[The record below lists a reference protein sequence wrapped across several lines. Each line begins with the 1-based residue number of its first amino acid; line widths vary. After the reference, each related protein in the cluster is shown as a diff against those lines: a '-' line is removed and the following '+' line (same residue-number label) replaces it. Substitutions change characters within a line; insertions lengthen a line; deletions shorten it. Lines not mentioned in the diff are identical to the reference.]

1 MHDFTITRQT
11 TVLHRP
17 TCVCICLHVFESTG
31 STTHP
36 VYSSFTRS
44 SEYRVRLSHIMH
56 MTREIVS
63 PAIET
68 DSLIV
73 LGKLKAYETKRRRK
87 EEARNN
93 NSNGSQ

>member
-1 MHDFTITRQT
+1 
-11 TVLHRP
+11 
-17 TCVCICLHVFESTG
+17 
-31 STTHP
+31 
-36 VYSSFTRS
+36 
-44 SEYRVRLSHIMH
+44 MH